1 MNFVGTRR
9 GTATRSPVW
18 AFNGMVCASQP
29 LAVQAGV
36 AVLRD
41 GGSAVDAAIA
51 TNACLGLMEPTAC
64 GLGGDLFAITWDP
77 REGKLSGLNASGC
90 APMAATIDK
99 VRPEPDGTIPMHSPY
114 AWSVPGAMEGWF
126 ALHGRYGKL
135 PFERLLAPAIAYAED
150 GFPLSPVIAME
161 WAAGAREHATKAG
174 FADVFMPAGRAPKP
188 GERFRNPA
196 LAGTLR
202 DIVASGPAFYRGR
215 FAEAISAY
223 SRLNGGFFAIEDFE
237 RNEPTWVD
245 PVSSDYRGLT
255 VWELPPNGQGIAALQ
270 MLNILENFDL
280 AAMGRDSAEFWH
292 TMVEAKKLAYADR
305 AKYYADP
312 AFAAVPVTELIA
324 KDYAR
329 ERAALIDPDHAA
341 LVDAPGDPLA
351 LSHKETTYLCAADS
365 DGMMVSFIQSNYTGF
380 GSGYAVPALGIG
392 LQNRGG
398 GFSLDPNHANC
409 LQPGKRPFQTIIP
422 AFASENGVPVM
433 PFGLMGGDMQPQGH
447 AQVIVNL
454 VDFGMN
460 LQEAG
465 DAIRFRHVGSSEP
478 TGTRMTDGGILYIED
493 GLASPA
499 INGLKQRG
507 HRLGRQVTAQYG
519 GYQAIWRDPD
529 TGAYCGATESRKDGC
544 ALGY

>member
-9 GTATRSPVW
+9 GAATRSPVW

-29 LAVQAGV
+29 LAVQVGV

-51 TNACLGLMEPTAC
+51 TNACLGPMEPTAC
-64 GLGGDLFAITWDP
+64 GLGGDLFAIVYDP
-77 REGKLSGLNASGC
+77 REGELAGLNASGR
-90 APMAATIDK
+90 APLSASID
-99 VRPEPDGTIPMHSPY
+99 RIPPEADGTIPLHSVY
-114 AWSVPGAMEGWF
+114 AWSVPGCMDGWF

-135 PFERLLAPAIAYAED
+135 PLERLLTPAIDYAEV

-161 WAAGAREHATKAG
+161 WAAGARQHGAKEG
-174 FADVFMPAGRAPKP
+174 FADVFMPAGRSPKA

-196 LAGTLR
+196 LAQTLR
-202 DIVASGPAFYRGR
+202 DVVRSGPAFFRGR
-215 FAEAISAY
+215 FAAEVSAY
-223 SRLNGGFFAIEDFE
+223 SRANGGFFAEEDFE
-237 RNEPTWVD
+237 RNEPTWVA
-245 PVSSDYRGLT
+245 PVSTNYRGLT
-255 VWELPPNGQGIAALQ
+255 VHELPPNGQGIAALQ
-270 MLNILENFDL
+270 ILNILENFDL
-280 AAMGRDSAEFWH
+280 TSMGRDSAEFWH

-312 AFAAVPVTELIA
+312 AFAAVPVQELIS

-329 ERAALIDPDHAA
+329 KRATLIDPDRAALI
-341 LVDAPGDPLA
+341 DAPGDPLA
-351 LSHKETTYLCAADS
+351 LSRRETTYLCAADR

-398 GFSLDPNHANC
+398 GFSLDPGHANR
-409 LQPGKRPFQTIIP
+409 LEPGKRPFQTIIP
-422 AFASENGVPVM
+422 AFASRDGVPVM

-447 AQVIVNL
+447 AQVVVNL

-465 DAIRFRHVGSSEP
+465 DAIRFRHLGSSEP
-478 TGTRMTDGGILYIED
+478 TGTKMTDGGTVYIED
-493 GLASPA
+493 GLSQSAA
-499 INGLKQRG
+499 DGLKRRG

-519 GYQAIWRDPD
+519 GYQAIWRD
-529 TGAYCGATESRKDGC
+529 TESGVYCGATESRKDGC